1 MDITLFWIAFLSFLF
16 LVLGTFA
23 WGGIL
28 AAPWIPVW
36 RKDLKRLLDL
46 ADIKPGET
54 LYDLG
59 AGDGRIVIMAAKE
72 YNAKAVGYEIA
83 SLPYFF
89 AYIKILVLGL
99 RGKAKFKYRNFFKE
113 DLSGADVIVTFLTP
127 PAMEKLKPKFEKEL
141 KPGARVVSYAFSIKG
156 WEPKQKSKPDK
167 KTTAIYLYQR

>member
-1 MDITLFWIAFLSFLF
+1 MDIFLFWVIFITFLV

-36 RKDLKRLLDL
+36 KKDIKRLLDL
-46 ADIKPGET
+46 AQIKPGET

-72 YNAKAVGYEIA
+72 YNAIAVGYEIA
-83 SLPYFF
+83 SLPYFL

-99 RGKAKFKYRNFFKE
+99 RGKASFRYRNFFKA
-113 DLSGADVIVTFLTP
+113 DLSQADIIVTFLTP
-127 PAMEKLKPKFEKEL
+127 PAMEKLKPKFEREL

-156 WEPKQKSKPDK
+156 WEPKQKSKPNK
-167 KTTAIYLYQR
+167 KTTAIYFYQR